1 MFIVGESRTLTY
13 PKTLPP
19 PSRKGRGRVVSPGSE
34 STACSKRDWVNVGG
48 PYRSFGTEVSVNKCS
63 SEDTE
68 TAMRKSEGVQYRGSR
83 VTPVE
88 GRPLGNITLGGD
100 TSWVHQRPTL

>member
-1 MFIVGESRTLTY
+1 M
-13 PKTLPP
+13 
-19 PSRKGRGRVVSPGSE
+19 GRGRVVSPGSE

-48 PYRSFGTEVSVNKCS
+48 PYRSFGMEVSVNKCN

-68 TAMRKSEGVQYRGSR
+68 TARRKSEGAQYRGGR
-83 VTPVE
+83 VTPEE

-100 TSWVHQRPTL
+100 TSWVHQRPAL